1 MREFDS
7 FAFATEIN
15 SVFADDVAATYGV
28 YTDFFARS
36 GADETFTSMHDL
48 LVVELVRVFE
58 DLNESLSSPARCIF
72 FVVMMHFKYLW
83 LVVLT

>member
-7 FAFATEIN
+7 FAISAEIN
-15 SVFADDVAATYGV
+15 CVFTDDVAATDGV
-28 YTDFFARS
+28 YTDFCARS
-36 GADETFTSMHDL
+36 GADETFTSMHNL

-83 LVVLT
+83 LVLLA